1 MNPTIPHELNPLP
14 ASIESQLSDLES
26 RHKRHQR
33 KMEAQHEAKHEARA
47 RHRAGWHKRKTIP
60 IQLV

>member
-14 ASIESQLSDLES
+14 AGIEHQLANLES

-33 KMEAQHEAKHEARA
+33 KMDAQAEAKHEARA